1 MVADPNLTAKM
12 PAYTTVDLL
21 VQYRFKMAT
30 YDVIAQLNVK
40 NALDEEYREG
50 NFGGFGDPRSFL
62 FSLGTKF

>member
-1 MVADPNLTAKM
+1 M
-12 PAYTTVDLL
+12 PAYTPVDLL

-40 NALDEEYREG
+40 NALVEEYREG